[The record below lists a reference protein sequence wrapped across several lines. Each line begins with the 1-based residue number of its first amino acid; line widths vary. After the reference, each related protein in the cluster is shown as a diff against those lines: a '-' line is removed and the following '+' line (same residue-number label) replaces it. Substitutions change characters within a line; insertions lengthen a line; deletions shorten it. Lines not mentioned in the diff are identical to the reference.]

1 VKDSNALEAALKINP
16 SKTPIE
22 ESRQRSPPPDEDRLS
37 PPNTPG
43 KDRPLKVAEKSLAT
57 TVFEYHTL
65 AEREGGR

>member
-1 VKDSNALEAALKINP
+1 MKDSNALEAALKINP

-43 KDRPLKVAEKSLAT
+43 RGLPFKVTENFKPGN
-57 TVFEYHTL
+57 TL
-65 AEREGGR
+65 YSDVAAVV